1 MKFNT
6 DFHILELRD
15 RGVNILSK
23 VSNTIFK
30 RELNALMKIKKHENN
45 SFDVLNMPLNLSNP
59 DSKVYGLVGGI
70 TDVGFTDLNGKT
82 VEILDAKEVN
92 RARYDKD
99 GNVKRYEKFVVPSS
113 NVLVALDGTIN
124 LKLEH
129 QKMSEKCKYV
139 DYTDVDLR
147 GTPIRKTCYSVPKD
161 NVYEYNRVALVLSR
175 NRRTEHLGGEKIL
188 LKNGHTVYIYILPFS
203 NRKFTSGY
211 KILAV
216 KSDVNFKKELIQ
228 LKSYWKQQGLMF
240 KNTDFFTL
248 TDDYGNSYN
257 LVSEVYGSDT
267 TIPRLNNVT
276 LSRKSNEEEE

>member
-1 MKFNT
+1 M
-6 DFHILELRD
+6 
-15 RGVNILSK
+15 SK
-23 VSNTIFK
+23 VSNKIFK
-30 RELNALMKIKKHENN
+30 REFNALMKVKKHENN

-59 DSKVYGLVGGI
+59 DNSVYGLVDGI
-70 TDVGFTDLNGKT
+70 TDVGFTALNGKT
-82 VEILDAKEVN
+82 VEILDAKEIN

-99 GNVKRYEKFVVPSS
+99 GRVKRYEKFVVPSS

-139 DYTDVDLR
+139 DYTDVDRR
-147 GTPIRKTCYSVPKD
+147 GTPIRKTCYSIPKD

-188 LKNGHTVYIYILPFS
+188 LKNGHTAYIYILPFS

-211 KILAV
+211 KVLAV
-216 KSDVNFKKELIQ
+216 KSDVNFKKELVQ

-257 LVSEVYGSDT
+257 LVSEIYGSDNV
-267 TIPRLNNVT
+267 IPKLSNVS
-276 LSRKSNEEEE
+276 LSGKAREEGE